1 MSKFSLTSL
10 LPLLLTFLLSGC
22 SSLDLSED
30 WQWSISD
37 DKPQIPTEIVDVWTN
52 DILHRSGEASKRGFG
67 GRLMFYN
74 EENETPIKVEGALTV
89 YLFDDHGE
97 DPMREEPVHKFIFPA
112 ETLDKHYS
120 ESKLGHSYSFW
131 LPVDEVGGV
140 EKRLTIIARFEPTTG
155 GRLLAKPST
164 HVLPGKPVDEQL
176 ASPLVQRFEAS
187 KFLRKADGQVQ
198 QVAHFEMAP
207 SQPEIEK
214 PQERGITTT
223 TINLPPGFT
232 RQIGNAPQQSAFG
245 APMTLPGAPASG
257 TVPVSAVP
265 AQSSSVNVPSA
276 AQVPAVQPGQAS
288 VVTSSAN
295 SILASQ
301 QPTRFEL
308 PRFPARREAL
318 GRPVSSRVRT
328 QPFHATWPSALPR
341 TPRAASTNE
350 SMATPT
356 NAPSSTSPW
365 PEQEVW

>member
-1 MSKFSLTSL
+1 MSKSSVTSL

-22 SSLDLSED
+22 SSLDLSGD

-52 DILHRSGEASKRGFG
+52 DVLHRSGEASKRGFG

-74 EENETPIKVEGALTV
+74 EEDETPIKVEGALTV

-120 ESKLGHSYSFW
+120 KSKLGHSYSFW

-140 EKRLTIIARFEPTTG
+140 EKKLTIIARFELTRG

-164 HVLPGKPVDEQL
+164 HILPGKPVDEQL
-176 ASPLVQRFEAS
+176 ASPMVQRFEAS
-187 KFLRKADGQVQ
+187 KFVRKADGQVQ

-207 SQPEIEK
+207 CQSEIEK
-214 PQERGITTT
+214 PQEKGITTT

-245 APMTLPGAPASG
+245 APMTLPGVPAPG
-257 TVPVSAVP
+257 TVPTIAVP
-265 AQSSSVNVPSA
+265 AQSSSANVPSA
-276 AQVPAVQPGQAS
+276 AQVLAVQPGQVSSVAS
-288 VVTSSAN
+288 STN
-295 SILASQ
+295 STLTSQ

-328 QPFHATWPSALPR
+328 QPFRATWPSALPR
-341 TPRAASTNE
+341 TPRGAPLTESTTT
-350 SMATPT
+350 STGVP
-356 NAPSSTSPW
+356 PSPSPW
-365 PEQEVW
+365 QEQEVW